1 MPTTIRSSLE
11 IGEQYLADHPELKML
26 ELVMPDINGIAR
38 GKWAKPESIK
48 KAFKNQLRF
57 PISSYAGDVWGEV
70 AASSG
75 LVLAAGDQDG
85 IAVPVA
91 NSLKPITWYTRPT
104 AQIMLGLTDEDG
116 TPFFGDPRHVLQQVL
131 NRFAEMQL
139 TPVIALEVEFY
150 LFDEDKLQNNIPVA
164 QRFNSDTNLYDLD
177 ELHDNEAV
185 VIEIQN
191 ALAALGIPAD
201 TFVNENA
208 PGQFEINLLHHNDA
222 MLAADQAFLF
232 KRAIKACAKNH
243 DKVASFMA
251 KPLPNFP
258 GNGMHLHMSLLD
270 ADGNNIFNKQNHHP
284 GEAFGNSIAGI
295 LDTLPDTLA
304 LLAPHANSYRRL
316 NGSGLAPTTLSWGWE
331 NRTSALRL
339 PLADDSNQR
348 IEHRVGSA
356 DANPY
361 LVIAAILAGVHHGLI
376 NKPDLPEATYG
387 NAYAQHEP
395 VLSMTWEQAVKR
407 CVESDFTKEY
417 FGAEFAH
424 LFGVIKAQEIKRF
437 NETIND
443 FEYFSYLRN
452 S

>member
-1 MPTTIRSSLE
+1 
-11 IGEQYLADHPELKML
+11 
-26 ELVMPDINGIAR
+26 
-38 GKWAKPESIK
+38 
-48 KAFKNQLRF
+48 
-57 PISSYAGDVWGEV
+57 
-70 AASSG
+70 
-75 LVLAAGDQDG
+75 
-85 IAVPVA
+85 
-91 NSLKPITWYTRPT
+91 
-104 AQIMLGLTDEDG
+104 
-116 TPFFGDPRHVLQQVL
+116 RHVLQNVL
-131 NRFAEMQL
+131 DRFVEMQL
-139 TPVIALEVEFY
+139 TPVIALEMEFY
-150 LFDEDKLQNNIPVA
+150 LFDENKLQNNIPLA
-164 QRFNSDTNLYDLD
+164 QRFDSDTNLYDLD

-185 VIEIQN
+185 IIEIQH
-191 ALAALGIPAD
+191 ALVALDIPAD

-243 DKVASFMA
+243 GKVASFMA

-258 GNGMHLHMSLLD
+258 GNGMHMHMSLLD
-270 ADGNNIFNKQNHHP
+270 NEGNNIFTKQGNQP
-284 GEAFGNSIAGI
+284 GEAFGNGIAGI

-304 LLAPHANSYRRL
+304 FLAPHANSYRRL

-339 PLADDSNQR
+339 PLADDTNQR

-361 LVIAAILAGVHHGLI
+361 LVIAAILAGVHHGLT
-376 NKPDLPEATYG
+376 NQPALSEATYG
-387 NAYAQHEP
+387 NAYAQHEA

-407 CVESDFTKEY
+407 CTEADFTKEY

-424 LFGVIKAQEIKRF
+424 LFGAIKAQEIKRF
-437 NETIND
+437 QETIND